1 MITKEELYEIPR
13 MFDRINEKKARR
25 ERLQEKATSP
35 PGTNNDERVQTS
47 KKSDKMTDLAVLV
60 CDLDNEIEEDEK
72 ELAELR
78 RKAETLFS
86 RVDGIN
92 REILVLRYAE
102 GETWDEI
109 GDALNYSERHVR
121 RIHLNIINT
130 VYG

>member
-1 MITKEELYEIPR
+1 MITREELFEIPA

-25 ERLQEKATSP
+25 ERLQDKATSP

-47 KKSDKMTDLAVLV
+47 KKPDKMTDIAVLV
-60 CDLDNEIEEDEK
+60 CDLDNEIEEDER

-78 RKAETLFS
+78 RKAESLFNI
-86 RVDGIN
+86 VDGIN

-109 GDALNYSERHVR
+109 GETVGYSERHVR
-121 RIHLNIINT
+121 RIHLNIIRT
-130 VYG
+130 IYG